1 MLPFCYASMERNDVM
16 KSAARTVSFVVALA
30 VPILMGLG
38 VVLPSWAWGGML
50 ILAGAALAAS
60 VFLPDG
66 GATKAV

>member
-1 MLPFCYASMERNDVM
+1 MFCYASMERNEGM
-16 KSAARTVSFVVALA
+16 KSAARAVSFVVAIA

-60 VFLPDG
+60 VFLPNRE
-66 GATKAV
+66 ASKAA

>member
-1 MLPFCYASMERNDVM
+1 M
-16 KSAARTVSFVVALA
+16 KSSARTLSFVVALA

-50 ILAGAALAAS
+50 ILAGAALTAS

-66 GATKAV
+66 ERAKAV

>member
-1 MLPFCYASMERNDVM
+1 M
-16 KSAARTVSFVVALA
+16 KSSARTLSFVVALA

-38 VVLPSWAWGGML
+38 VVLPSWAWGGMG

-66 GATKAV
+66 EGTRAV

>member
-1 MLPFCYASMERNDVM
+1 M
-16 KSAARTVSFVVALA
+16 KSSARTLSFVVAIA

-66 GATKAV
+66 AGTKAV

>member
-1 MLPFCYASMERNDVM
+1 M